1 MANEASCIQESIIV
15 NVPLTT
21 AYDQWTQFEE
31 FPRFMDGIEWVKQ
44 LDDTH
49 LHWCASI
56 GGKKVEWRAQ
66 IIEQVPDQRI
76 VWQSTS
82 GSRNAGT
89 VWFEPMSERQTRV
102 TLKVEYEPEGVVE
115 YVGDVLGVVRWRV
128 KGDLDRFKEFI
139 EQRGA
144 ETGAWRGRVSATV
157 PDPRRDSLR

>member
-15 NVPLTT
+15 NVPLST

-44 LDDTH
+44 LDDSH

-66 IIEQVPDQRI
+66 ILEQVPDQRI

-89 VWFEPMSERQTRV
+89 VWFHAMSDRQTRV
-102 TLKVEYEPEGVVE
+102 TLKVEYEP
-115 YVGDVLGVVRWRV
+115 
-128 KGDLDRFKEFI
+128 
-139 EQRGA
+139 
-144 ETGAWRGRVSATV
+144 
-157 PDPRRDSLR
+157 